1 MNNAAA
7 PFWLRACAWLA
18 VALAGL
24 GVLLLYTRPDFL
36 VMVADQLW
44 ACF

>member
-1 MNNAAA
+1 MNKAAA

-18 VALAGL
+18 VVLASL